1 MATNAESRRSV
12 IVPVLAAVACV
23 AAWAIGGVLTRPNLE
38 WYAGLAKPGFTP
50 ANGVFPIVWPI
61 LYALTALSF
70 WLAWRVPNKQGDKR
84 LAFIWFFIQ
93 LVLGVLWSVAF
104 FVMHSPALGLAAIML
119 FLVAIAVTIVLFD
132 RLSRL
137 AAVLLLP
144 LLLWVCFATG
154 LNTAILLL
162 NLR

>member
-1 MATNAESRRSV
+1 MPV
-12 IVPVLAAVACV
+12 IAAAGCV
-23 AAWAIGGVLTRPNLE
+23 AALLVGGALTRPNLD
-38 WYAGLAKPGFTP
+38 WYATLRLPGFAP
-50 ANGVFPIVWPI
+50 PNGVFPIVWPV
-61 LYALTALSF
+61 LYALTAVSF
-70 WLAWRVPNKQGDKR
+70 WLAWRVPNKEADKR

-93 LVLGVLWSVAF
+93 LVLGVLWSIAF
-104 FVMHSPALGLAAIML
+104 FVVHSPALGLATIML
-119 FLVAIAVTIVLFD
+119 FLAAIAVTIVLFD
-132 RLSRL
+132 RLSWL

>member
-61 LYALTALSF
+61 LYALMAFAAWLMWRAPGTAEN
-70 WLAWRVPNKQGDKR
+70 RR
-84 LAFIWFFIQ
+84 LAMIWFFIQ
-93 LVLGVLWSVAF
+93 LALGVLWSFTF
-104 FVMHSPALGLAAIML
+104 FWLHSPAGGLGVMLALLAAI
-119 FLVAIAVTIVLFD
+119 AITIVFFD
-132 RLSRL
+132 RESRL
-137 AAVLLLP
+137 AAILLLP

-154 LNTAILLL
+154 LNFAILFL
-162 NLR
+162 NR

>member
-61 LYALTALSF
+61 LYALMAFAAWLMWRAPGTAEN
-70 WLAWRVPNKQGDKR
+70 RR
-84 LAFIWFFIQ
+84 LAMIWFFIQ
-93 LVLGVLWSVAF
+93 LALGVLWSFAF
-104 FVMHSPALGLAAIML
+104 FWLHSPAAGLGVMLALLAAI
-119 FLVAIAVTIVLFD
+119 AITIVFFD
-132 RLSRL
+132 RESRL
-137 AAVLLLP
+137 AAILLLP

-154 LNTAILLL
+154 LNFAILFL
-162 NLR
+162 NR